1 MKGYG
6 YIYSK
11 IQEITQGNYSLSC
24 SEPLTEVKTLI
35 VLIYHY
41 EPRKEDNIY
50 LRDRA
55 LEQLRKWKKDLRP
68 FRRERNSY

>member
-1 MKGYG
+1 M
-6 YIYSK
+6 ITSAHSK
-11 IQEITQGNYSLSC
+11 IQEITQGNYSLNC

-55 LEQLRKWKKDLRP
+55 LEQLRKWKKDLILGGAKK
-68 FRRERNSY
+68 